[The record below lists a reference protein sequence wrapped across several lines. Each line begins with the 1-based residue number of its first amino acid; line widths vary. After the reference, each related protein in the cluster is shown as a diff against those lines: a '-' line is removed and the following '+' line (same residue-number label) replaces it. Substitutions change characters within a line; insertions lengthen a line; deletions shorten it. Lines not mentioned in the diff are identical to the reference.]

1 MTLVVLR
8 HGESEWNAS
17 DRFAGWVDVGLTA
30 TGRDEARTA
39 GRQLRAA
46 SLVPDVVHT
55 SRLARAVDTADLVVA
70 GCGGPASAGLRTELL
85 NERHY
90 GTLQGM
96 RRADAV
102 ARYGAGPVARW
113 RRGIDGR
120 PPRDAEGRGESL
132 ADVRARLEPYVAS
145 TLLPQLAAGRT
156 VLVVSHGNTIRMLR
170 RLVEGLSD
178 EQACALEVPTGQP
191 VVVQAQRPASYSSI

>member
-8 HGESEWNAS
+8 HGESEWNAA

-39 GRQLRAA
+39 GRLLLADG
-46 SLVPDVVHT
+46 LVPDMVHT
-55 SRLARAVDTADLVVA
+55 SRLARAVDTADLVLA
-70 GCGGPASAGLRTELL
+70 SCGGPDVGALRTELL

-90 GTLQGM
+90 GALQGM

-120 PPRDAEGRGESL
+120 PPRDAEGRAESL
-132 ADVRARLEPYVAS
+132 ADVRARLEPYVVS
-145 TLLPQLAAGRT
+145 ILLPQVAAGCT

-170 RLVEGLSD
+170 RLVEGLTD
-178 EQACALEVPTGQP
+178 EQACTLEVPTGRA
-191 VVVQAQRPASYSSI
+191 VVIAQRPVSCASI